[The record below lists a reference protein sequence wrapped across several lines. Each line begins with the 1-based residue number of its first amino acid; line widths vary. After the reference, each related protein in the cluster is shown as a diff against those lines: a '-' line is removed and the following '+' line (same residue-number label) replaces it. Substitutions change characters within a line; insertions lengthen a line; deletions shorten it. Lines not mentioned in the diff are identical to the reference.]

1 MNAKV
6 KTVFSILAIIS
17 IILFC
22 FSISPVTLQNDTFY
36 TIKVGEHIV
45 QNGID
50 MQDPFSWHEG
60 LAYTYPHWL
69 YDVGM
74 YLIYQVGGMVG
85 IYLSTVIL
93 ACILGIVIYLINC
106 KLSKNQL
113 VSFIMT
119 LAVMYLLK
127 NFIAARAQLVTFIL
141 FALTV
146 LCIEQYLQTKKKRY
160 AVCLIVIPILIAN
173 LHCAVWPFYFV
184 IYLPYIAEYIICVIS
199 DSDFW
204 KRFQMWRY
212 KAKVKKAVKKQ
223 QNEKV
228 EMYIKKIGSYE
239 EKIETAR
246 DNRKQR
252 RKEPY
257 RLKLEKRDAT
267 KGLILIFV
275 ICLFTGLLTPLHGT
289 PYTYLYDTMQGNTT
303 QSINEHQPLTIIND
317 KDLMVLLVVVFA
329 ILIFTDTKIRLCDLF
344 MLGGLLFMTFMSQR
358 QMSMFFIIG
367 GFVITRLIVAIC
379 DKYDKEG
386 VE

>member
-113 VSFIMT
+113 VSF
-119 LAVMYLLK
+119 
-127 NFIAARAQLVTFIL
+127 
-141 FALTV
+141 
-146 LCIEQYLQTKKKRY
+146 
-160 AVCLIVIPILIAN
+160 
-173 LHCAVWPFYFV
+173 
-184 IYLPYIAEYIICVIS
+184 
-199 DSDFW
+199 
-204 KRFQMWRY
+204 
-212 KAKVKKAVKKQ
+212 
-223 QNEKV
+223 
-228 EMYIKKIGSYE
+228 
-239 EKIETAR
+239 
-246 DNRKQR
+246 
-252 RKEPY
+252 
-257 RLKLEKRDAT
+257 
-267 KGLILIFV
+267 
-275 ICLFTGLLTPLHGT
+275 
-289 PYTYLYDTMQGNTT
+289 
-303 QSINEHQPLTIIND
+303 
-317 KDLMVLLVVVFA
+317 
-329 ILIFTDTKIRLCDLF
+329 
-344 MLGGLLFMTFMSQR
+344 
-358 QMSMFFIIG
+358 
-367 GFVITRLIVAIC
+367 
-379 DKYDKEG
+379 
-386 VE
+386 